1 MPLEGVKICVIPV
14 VDGDDVGVIP
24 LSTVTLKTLMPLL
37 SALNE
42 IVKVEEAKQNRGR
55 FLRAQQ

>member
-1 MPLEGVKICVIPV
+1 VALEGVKICVVPV
-14 VDGDDVGVIP
+14 VDGEDVGVIP
-24 LSTVTLKTLMPLL
+24 LSTVTLRTLMPLL

-42 IVKVEEAKQNRGR
+42 IVSVEEAKQNRGR